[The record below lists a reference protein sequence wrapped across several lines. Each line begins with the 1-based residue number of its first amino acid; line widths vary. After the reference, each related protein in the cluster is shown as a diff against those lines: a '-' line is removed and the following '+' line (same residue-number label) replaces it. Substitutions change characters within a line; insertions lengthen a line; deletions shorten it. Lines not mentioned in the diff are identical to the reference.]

1 MRAFIPQDY
10 DVFAGLDVDKKS
22 ISVTFTNHQGFIQS
36 KRIPYRVEH
45 LVGYV
50 RKHFTDKKV
59 AFAYEAGPTGYGLYD
74 GLVAQAYPCLIAA
87 PAMIPRA
94 PGQRVKTNRLDSRG
108 LSENLRGGQL
118 KSIHV
123 PSPLYRE
130 LRHLTQLRDTMV
142 SEVMAMKQRIKSLLL
157 FEGIEFPPAPAGSQW
172 SLIVKAKLRKLPCSN
187 TVRFKLDQ
195 LLDSLE
201 FAEKQAV
208 KATKEIRRFC
218 KNDPELSQCIEY
230 VRSIP
235 GIGWIVASQLLAR
248 IGDWREIKNVRQ
260 LAGFL
265 GLVPTENS
273 TGDRTDR
280 GSITHTG
287 DGRLRAKLIQ
297 GSWSAIR
304 QEGELR
310 EFYRSVCRTHARN
323 IASRV
328 AIVAVA
334 RKLSTRIS
342 AVLMEQR
349 PYVVRE
355 KVHSAPLT
363 QEETS
368 PQGTTRREPEPG
380 EQALD
385 GSIHET
391 EIPGPCALEK
401 GALQVSVTAVCR
413 ATHSRQSLFGRG

>member
-1 MRAFIPQDY
+1 MRGKTFIPREY
-10 DVFAGLDVDKKS
+10 DIFAGLDVDKRS
-22 ISVTFTNHQGFIQS
+22 ISVTFTNHQGFIRS
-36 KRIPYRVEH
+36 LRMPYDVEH
-45 LVGYV
+45 LLNHV
-50 RKHFTDKKV
+50 RKHFRDQKV

-74 GLVAQAYPCLIAA
+74 GLVAQAYPCLVAA
-87 PAMIPRA
+87 PSMIPKA
-94 PGQRVKTNRLDSRG
+94 PGQRVKTNRLDSRS

-123 PSPLYRE
+123 PSPVYRE
-130 LRHLTQLRDTMV
+130 FRHLTQLRDTFVGEMV
-142 SEVMAMKQRIKSLLL
+142 AMKLRIKSLLL

-172 SLIVKAKLRKLPCSN
+172 SFLVKAKLRKLACSKS
-187 TVRFKLDQ
+187 VRFKLDQ

-201 FAEKQAV
+201 FTEKQIV
-208 KATKEIRRFC
+208 KTTREIHRFC
-218 KNDPELSQCIEY
+218 KSDPELSQCIKY
-230 VRSIP
+230 LMTIP
-235 GIGWIVASQLLAR
+235 GIGWIVASQLMAR
-248 IGDWREIKNVRQ
+248 IGDWRELKNIRQ

-287 DGRLRAKLIQ
+287 DGRLRSKLIQ

-304 QEGELR
+304 QDGELR
-310 EFYRSVCRTHARN
+310 EFFRSVCRTHARD

-334 RKLSTRIS
+334 RKLSVRIS
-342 AVLMEQR
+342 VVLMKQR
-349 PYVVRE
+349 PYVVRQ

-368 PQGTTRREPEPG
+368 PQGTTRRRGEPG
-380 EQALD
+380 EARD
-385 GSIHET
+385 S
-391 EIPGPCALEK
+391 
-401 GALQVSVTAVCR
+401 
-413 ATHSRQSLFGRG
+413 